1 MNRSHNK
8 KRNIGIIYDQI
19 INFACLN
26 ILEEKNEVAE
36 EALNIVKKHF
46 RKNTQ
51 LFKEYKLFKALAT
64 TNGVSEQLANNII
77 NEAKKA
83 CNNMFNSSKLE
94 KEKSLLIKDLNYS
107 FGKGV
112 IFEQKV
118 ENYRVYATIQTLLN
132 EWRENSNNFDLVTQY
147 EIVLHENLI
156 KKKKNTSNKKIQ
168 SVDSLTYSLMKEMFT
183 KKYDN
188 ILDSDQKEI
197 INLFIMENDDD
208 LIDKITKV
216 KSTCLR
222 EINNYFETCSNNIL
236 LEKKNVVID
245 KIDSLKE
252 NNTDKDNIEKFLTLI
267 KLKNEL
273 LGDK

>member
-156 KKKKNTSNKKIQ
+156 KKKKNTANKKIQ

>member
-267 KLKNEL
+267 KLKNEI
-273 LGDK
+273 LGEK